1 MGSQTDLDMGGTSR
15 QWTKTY
21 MGPTVGW
28 VNLPGRNPLI
38 ITAGGTYTLQPETSL
53 VEINVAAAVTVILQ
67 TAIDPSVPAGAQP
80 GLYAKTPVTI
90 ADIGGNAGTY
100 NITIQPASG
109 AENIM
114 GLASIQLLTA
124 YGSYSLRPDNTLKG
138 WTAAQ

>member
-1 MGSQTDLDMGGTSR
+1 MGSQTDLDQGGTSR

-28 VNLPGRNPLI
+28 VNLPGRNPFI

-53 VEINVAAAVTVILQ
+53 VEINVAAAVTIILQ

-90 ADIGGNAGTY
+90 ADIGGHAGTY

-114 GLASIQLLTA
+114 GLASITISSNSGVYTLEP
-124 YGSYSLRPDNTLKG
+124 SNTQKG
-138 WTAAQ
+138 WTQK

>member
-1 MGSQTDLDMGGTSR
+1 MPSQTDLDQGGTSR

-53 VEINVAAAVTVILQ
+53 VEVNVAAAVTIILQ

-90 ADIGGNAGTY
+90 VDIGGNAGTF

-114 GLASIQLLTA
+114 GLASLVISSN
-124 YGSYSLRPDNTLKG
+124 YGMYTLEPSNTQKG
-138 WTAAQ
+138 WTQK